1 MKGSVNPVPLTFKNV
16 SMTFPNGTHAV
27 ANASVSIGSGEFVSI
42 VGPSGCGK
50 STLLRIAAGLV
61 EPSTGYVSK
70 GDVDATK
77 IGFIFQEPTL
87 MPWATAR
94 ENVAL
99 PLNIKNLDKGK
110 QGDRIDEALSL
121 VGLGE
126 FANAYPR
133 ELSGGMKMRVS
144 CARALVGSPDILLL
158 DEPFAALDEFTRAQ
172 LNDDLLSLWEAQKWT
187 ALFVTHSIQEA
198 AYLSDRIVVMSDRPG
213 RIVAERE
220 VPFPHPRNRDLRASH
235 AFVDF
240 TSEISSILASS
251 AKQDNGTE
259 AV

>member
-1 MKGSVNPVPLTFKNV
+1 MKGSVNPVPLTFENV

-27 ANASVSIGSGEFVSI
+27 ADASVSVESGEFVSI

-61 EPSTGYVSK
+61 KPSAGYVSK
-70 GDVDATK
+70 GDVDAAE

-87 MPWATAR
+87 MPWTTVR

-99 PLNIKNLDKGK
+99 PLEIKNISKNEQEG
-110 QGDRIDEALSL
+110 RIEESLSL
-121 VGLGE
+121 VGLSE
-126 FANAYPR
+126 FAHAYPR

-144 CARALVGSPDILLL
+144 FARALVSKPDILLL

-172 LNDDLLSLWEAQKWT
+172 LNDDLLSLWEAQEWT

-220 VPFPHPRNRDLRASH
+220 VPFSHPRNLDLRASH
-235 AFVDF
+235 SFVDF
-240 TSEISSILASS
+240 TSDISSLLATS
-251 AKQDNGTE
+251 AKQDNGTV